1 MIADI
6 TDQPKSELDLH
17 LVLYAY
23 RSGTNLRAKVVEFVK
38 LDGLLLVI
46 AELPPRSFLA
56 AK

>member
-23 RSGTNLRAKVVEFVK
+23 RSGTNLRAKVVDFVQVG
-38 LDGLLLVI
+38 GLLLVI